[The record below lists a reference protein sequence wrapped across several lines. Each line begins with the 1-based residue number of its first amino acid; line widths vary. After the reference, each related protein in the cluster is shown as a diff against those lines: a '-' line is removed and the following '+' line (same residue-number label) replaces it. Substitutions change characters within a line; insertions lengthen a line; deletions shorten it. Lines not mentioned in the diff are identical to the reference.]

1 MLSLL
6 ILITLLF
13 YQSSFY
19 SVESSSNFSFP
30 SFDSGSCANGTGNL
44 ICWGSVTVDNGT
56 LNITPDLPQNNS
68 KKVGRV
74 LYRQPECVWPASF
87 STAFTVRILANS
99 SDSGDGIAF
108 LIAQDDG
115 ASPPESYGSFIGI
128 LDPSTEGG
136 VLHQLAIEL
145 DTYKNEHEANGNHIG
160 IVTTSVEQPVVSRS
174 LSDIGMDLKS
184 GKDITVKI
192 DYDGWIKMLQISVAY
207 SGEPL
212 IQFLNEKI
220 MMQDTVPQ
228 NTYVGFSASTAF
240 FSETHQVLNWNF
252 TLLELPQQSL
262 HYSRQKRN
270 NKVVLVLVFV
280 PLTFVFVCLGLGLF
294 LTAGMRRRKTR
305 IRRQEDIEMLTRNAA
320 NVPKFFTL
328 RQLAK
333 ATKNFSKENLV
344 GSGGFGSVYRG
355 VLSADHPPTT
365 VAVKR
370 INATSHQ
377 GEREYLAEICTI
389 GRLRHKNLVQLQGW
403 CHDREQLLLVY
414 EYMANGSLDRYI
426 GNNIV
431 LNWETRFKILSGLA
445 SALLY
450 LHEECGNPVVHRDVK
465 PNNVMLDSDYTAH
478 LGDFGLARL
487 LRPGQGQDEAFV
499 TTMVAGTPGYLA
511 PEVSYTG
518 RATPESDVYSYGMVV
533 LETVCGRRSKGIME
547 ENSLVDMVWRS
558 YEEGAVLSTVDC
570 RLQDGKFEEEQARRC
585 LIVGLACLHPDRFCR
600 PKMRKVVQI
609 FLNPEEPLM
618 QIPECR
624 PSAVCVSWCSSSSS
638 STTTGVGST
647 NTPFSAATVASNS
660 LQGSTP
666 DVVTISYHA

>member
-6 ILITLLF
+6 IITLLF
-13 YQSSFY
+13 YQSSNFC

-115 ASPPESYGSFIGI
+115 ASPPDSYGSFIGI

-136 VLHQLAIEL
+136 GVHQLAIEL

-160 IVTTSVEQPVVSRS
+160 IVTTSVEKPVVSRS
-174 LSDIGMDLKS
+174 LSDIGIELKS

-192 DYDGWIKMLQISVAY
+192 DYDGWVKMLQISVAY

-220 MMQDTVPQ
+220 ILQDTVPQ

-252 TLLELPQQSL
+252 TLLELPQNSL
-262 HYSRQKRN
+262 HSGGQKRK
-270 NKVVLVLVFV
+270 NKVVLLSVFV

-294 LTAGMRRRKTR
+294 VTAVMRRRRRKKR
-305 IRRQEDIEMLTRNAA
+305 IGRQEDIEMLTRNAA
-320 NVPKFFTL
+320 NVPKFFRF

-355 VLSADHPPTT
+355 VLSGDQPPTT

-403 CHDREQLLLVY
+403 CHDKEQLLLVY
-414 EYMANGSLDRYI
+414 EYMQNGSLDRYI
-426 GNNIV
+426 GNNTI

-450 LHEECGNPVVHRDVK
+450 LHEECGSPVVHRDVK

-487 LRPGQGQDEAFV
+487 LHPGQGEGQDEASV

-511 PEVSYTG
+511 P
-518 RATPESDVYSYGMVV
+518 
-533 LETVCGRRSKGIME
+533 E

-558 YEEGAVLSTVDC
+558 YEEGIMLSVVDS
-570 RLQDGKFEEEQARRC
+570 RLQDGKFEKEQARRC
-585 LIVGLACLHPDRFCR
+585 LIVGLACLHPDRFFR

-638 STTTGVGST
+638 STTTGVGSA
-647 NTPFSAATVASNS
+647 NTPISAAAAASNS
-660 LQGSTP
+660 LRGPTP